1 VVKGGYDDEET
12 ETETEVKVASKKLAV
27 GTDTA
32 SPGLRGKGAKS
43 LNGLAAHNLN
53 LDQTEGKLR

>member
-27 GTDTA
+27 GD
-32 SPGLRGKGAKS
+32 RQS
-43 LNGLAAHNLN
+43 LVWTQG
-53 LDQTEGKLR
+53 